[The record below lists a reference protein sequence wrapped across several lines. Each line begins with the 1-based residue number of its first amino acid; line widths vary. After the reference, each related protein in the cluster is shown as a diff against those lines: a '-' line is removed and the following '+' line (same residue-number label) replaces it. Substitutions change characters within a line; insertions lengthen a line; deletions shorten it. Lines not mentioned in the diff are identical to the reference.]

1 MRWSQVP
8 CTFDTAWI
16 RPNAKGYVIQFEGK
30 DVSMVVGHDFPTLKD
45 DVELWCHAVAEA
57 AKRDPEVITWSVLP
71 DLDQLFKE
79 HLRGGK

>member
-1 MRWSQVP
+1 
-8 CTFDTAWI
+8 
-16 RPNAKGYVIQFEGK
+16 
-30 DVSMVVGHDFPTLKD
+30 MVVGHDFPTLKD